1 MNMKLQNTN
10 PTVARTGASAHTGA
24 VTSAAPP
31 HTGSRSPTWRAVAML
46 GAALLMSACS
56 SVFAAPQASEE
67 RISVLD
73 DATPTAKA
81 TASTIAPTTTA
92 PIVAS
97 TSASATAT
105 TGTPLRGGALA
116 TPASAIT
123 ATTAVTSAALLP
135 KSFTDQLPRDE
146 KGRIIGG
153 PFVPYLNYSP
163 TMIAGKPCKRVT
175 KWTWKVV
182 KLDLPLRSYGIAD
195 DPCVIQNAVDDF
207 VRTEFADPG
216 VNMPETA
223 AQTLAALEHDP
234 SVISGLSEQI
244 RTLNLKYFKEGKT
257 PYQECDKPK
266 FKLLDANP
274 RTPLIGNNDGT
285 ISGKAIQFLVFNV
298 ASGVGPFS
306 CMVKSYADGKVMSQF
321 SKTTEQL
328 KGKNT
333 ALQVSMLWR
342 AQTKHWYVY
351 NFDAVPV
358 DSFYV
363 TAKALW
369 DASPIKP

>member
-92 PIVAS
+92 PMVAS

-153 PFVPYLNYSP
+153 PFLPYLNYSP
-163 TMIAGKPCKRVT
+163 TMITGKPCKRVT

-182 KLDLPLRSYGIAD
+182 KLNAPFISYGIAD

-207 VRTEFADPG
+207 VRTEFANPA
-216 VNMPETA
+216 VNTPETMPTVEA
-223 AQTLAALEHDP
+223 AYATDKAIREGLFDLIWQSQLEYYKQG
-234 SVISGLSEQI
+234 V
-244 RTLNLKYFKEGKT
+244 T
-257 PYQECDKPK
+257 PYYTCDKPR
-266 FKLLDANP
+266 FKLLDVNG
-274 RTPLIGNNDGT
+274 RTPLTGD
-285 ISGKAIQFLVFNV
+285 K
-298 ASGVGPFS
+298 
-306 CMVKSYADGKVMSQF
+306 DGKVRGQTIVLTVFIVAQDVQPFKCILRRYKDNSIMDTQI
-321 SKTTEQL
+321 KTEEQL
-328 KGKNT
+328 KGKQ
-333 ALQVSMLWR
+333 QVVKFTMLWWPDFKR
-342 AQTKHWYVY
+342 WRLIDLVG
-351 NFDAVPV
+351 VPI
-358 DSFYV
+358 DHYYKA
-363 TAKALW
+363 AKAVW
-369 DASPIKP
+369 DASPLKP